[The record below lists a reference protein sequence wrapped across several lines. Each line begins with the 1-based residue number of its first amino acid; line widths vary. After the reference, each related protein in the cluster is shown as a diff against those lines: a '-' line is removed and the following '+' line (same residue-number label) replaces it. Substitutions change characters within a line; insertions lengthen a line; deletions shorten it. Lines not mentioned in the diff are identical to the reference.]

1 MGHDFSAVGIFFLFF
16 GGGGGGAME
25 NFPKSRT
32 RYAGYFMGRGAEKI
46 HLERHEWRGRG
57 GGGEGF

>member
-1 MGHDFSAVGIFFLFF
+1 
-16 GGGGGGAME
+16 ME